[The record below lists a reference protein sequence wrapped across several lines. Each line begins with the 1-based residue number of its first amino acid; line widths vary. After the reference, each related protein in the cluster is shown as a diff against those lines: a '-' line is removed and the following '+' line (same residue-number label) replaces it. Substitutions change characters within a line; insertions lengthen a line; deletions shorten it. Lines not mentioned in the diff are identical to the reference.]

1 MLAGTPATAIL
12 TADIKMMLRYSC
24 LFMVRNSW
32 RHFFHLNFKIS
43 NVYARTCCFIL
54 NLFLFC
60 QMGHLLE
67 ALRPTMSFWRV
78 QMGWCPAWWLDSHRW
93 MFSGLE
99 TGKKSLMVRAKN
111 GNVGPDAT
119 LQYEGLLCDLKRAF
133 WEHFVNIQFPK
144 QILL

>member
-32 RHFFHLNFKIS
+32 RHFFHLNFKLS
-43 NVYARTCCFIL
+43 KMYARTCCFIL

-60 QMGHLLE
+60 QMGHPLE

-78 QMGWCPAWWLDSHRW
+78 QMGWYPAWWLDSHRW
-93 MFSGLE
+93 MFSGLR
-99 TGKKSLMVRAKN
+99 TSKKSLMVRAKN
-111 GNVGPDAT
+111 GNIGPDAT

-133 WEHFVNIQFPK
+133 CEPFVNIQFPK
-144 QILL
+144 QTLL